1 MSSRRDV
8 CHCCTSTS
16 TRSTAGTADHAGSR
30 HTRRRSHPSVHN
42 STARRQTHP
51 VRVAGVLPQACR
63 RTGVT
68 RRGSAVDLM
77 ERQHARAPRILG
89 RLRPEGRRPRHQA
102 RARSVPPLVQVPLPL
117 YCAVH
122 TRGATLTAV
131 RTLRTRTPPVHSY
144 AASSSCSS
152 RAAADSHASCSR
164 APSSSGARLVHEHR
178 YLVGFA
184 NVVRPPI
191 VCRKSVVGSTG
202 LRTDRANEQR
212 VAVVRAHPSTC
223 VSMIP
228 TSSCL
233 RSPLATRCE
242 GALI

>member
-1 MSSRRDV
+1 MGSRRDV
-8 CHCCTSTS
+8 RHCCASTS

-77 ERQHARAPRILG
+77 ERQHARVPRILG

-131 RTLRTRTPPVHSY
+131 HTLRTRTPPVHSY
-144 AASSSCSS
+144 AASSSCS
-152 RAAADSHASCSR
+152 R
-164 APSSSGARLVHEHR
+164 APSPSGARLVEGHLDRYSRMWILSERVYWKVESGSQRPSNRPGNRAEGGRRPRAPKHE
-178 YLVGFA
+178 
-184 NVVRPPI
+184 
-191 VCRKSVVGSTG
+191 
-202 LRTDRANEQR
+202 
-212 VAVVRAHPSTC
+212 
-223 VSMIP
+223 SMQ
-228 TSSCL
+228 
-233 RSPLATRCE
+233 
-242 GALI
+242 